1 MKHLT
6 TFALSAVVLIALT
19 LTQVS
24 YAQNNPQGKPQ
35 NRGQVKPNFVDANGD
50 GICDNNTSGTC
61 TGGQCGKMGQ
71 GSGTCTGGGTCTGT
85 GTRLRQHLR
94 DGSCGQVPKQDGAGK
109 ASAGRAGQSAKP
121 APAK

>member
-1 MKHLT
+1 MKQLT
-6 TFALSAVVLIALT
+6 TFALSAIVLIALT

-24 YAQNNPQGKPQ
+24 YSQNNPQGKPQ

-50 GICDNNTSGTC
+50 GICDNNTTGTCLGGKAGKGGNGTC
-61 TGGQCGKMGQ
+61 TGA
-71 GSGTCTGGGTCTGT
+71 GTCTGT

-94 DGSCGQVPKQDGAGK
+94 DGSCGQVPKQDGTGK